1 MEARRKAK
9 SHGCHGF
16 GTFRT
21 TATRGCSMDGMG
33 GVGVDEGEAE
43 DKAEGEAAVAAASP
57 AAAESGEAEAEDVV
71 FSAER
76 LEVERK
82 RRRIMEGG

>member
-1 MEARRKAK
+1 M
-9 SHGCHGF
+9 
-16 GTFRT
+16 
-21 TATRGCSMDGMG
+21 
-33 GVGVDEGEAE
+33 GVDEGEAE

-57 AAAESGEAEAEDVV
+57 AAAESGEAKAEDVV

-82 RRRIMEGG
+82 RRRMMEGG